1 MSNTRANKLYAYA
14 SLLVK
19 YDGRKDKTACL
30 SAHGFGPGFEETL
43 TMNEF
48 NYVISLCEN
57 MTK

>member
-19 YDGRKDKTACL
+19 YNGRKDMSQCL

-48 NYVISLCEN
+48 NYVIALCESIS
-57 MTK
+57 K